1 MADLEALFPGL
12 RMKGPDVNL
21 TLSAEQFEVLVK
33 MSIDL
38 KRELYWKQRDHF
50 NELVAALEQQ
60 NSGLKTPSR
69 CR

>member
-21 TLSAEQFEVLVK
+21 TLSAEQFEVRVK

-38 KRELYWKQRDHF
+38 KRDHF